1 MPGAPNVKM
10 DLSDPYNMDAATP
23 ALREGPRCLFSILI
37 GRVSTEDSSRIVE
50 TLDALRA
57 QEGSPAYEVII
68 ADRRLDAVTELICA
82 KYPEACVLPCA
93 AGTSLPELRTLA
105 FEKAGGDYI
114 VITEDHCVPP
124 KNWLA
129 SIFEAFKVAPEG
141 TVAVGG
147 AIENGV
153 CDTALDWATFLC
165 EYSAFVPPIRSGP
178 ATTLPGMNV
187 AYRRSAITELDRAI
201 LLRGF
206 WETTVH
212 PLLAQKG
219 FVLYLSDEIRILH
232 KKKFS
237 FRLFAHQRFLY
248 SRYYA
253 GLRFTQGQLAAR
265 WAMCGLTLALPPLLL
280 VRIVRNLMSKKQFLA
295 QFARALP
302 LMTVFVLIGACG
314 EVVGYILGP
323 GDALSRIE

>member
-1 MPGAPNVKM
+1 VKT
-10 DLSDPYNMDAATP
+10 DLSVDAATP
-23 ALREGPRCLFSILI
+23 LRERPRGLFSILI
-37 GRVSTEDSSRIVE
+37 GRVSTEDSGRIVE
-50 TLDALRA
+50 TLDALRV
-57 QEGSPAYEVII
+57 QEGSPPYEVII

-82 KYPEACVLPCA
+82 KYPEVRVLRCS

-105 FEKAGGDYI
+105 FDIARGDYI

-124 KNWLA
+124 KDWLVN
-129 SIFEAFKVAPEG
+129 IFEAFRVAPED

-178 ATTLPGMNV
+178 ARALPGMNV
-187 AYRRSAITELDRAI
+187 AYRRSAIAELDRAV
-201 LLRGF
+201 LLCRF

-248 SRYYA
+248 SRHYA
-253 GLRFTQGQLAAR
+253 GLRFTQVQLAAR
-265 WAMCGLTLALPPLLL
+265 WAMCGLTLGLPLLLL
-280 VRIVRNLMSKKQFLA
+280 VRIVKNLTLKKRLLPQL
-295 QFARALP
+295 ARALP
-302 LMTVFVLIGACG
+302 LMTVFVLIEACG
-314 EVVGYILGP
+314 EVVGYTCGP

>member
-1 MPGAPNVKM
+1 M
-10 DLSDPYNMDAATP
+10 
-23 ALREGPRCLFSILI
+23 
-37 GRVSTEDSSRIVE
+37 
-50 TLDALRA
+50 
-57 QEGSPAYEVII
+57 
-68 ADRRLDAVTELICA
+68 
-82 KYPEACVLPCA
+82 
-93 AGTSLPELRTLA
+93 
-105 FEKAGGDYI
+105 
-114 VITEDHCVPP
+114 
-124 KNWLA
+124 
-129 SIFEAFKVAPEG
+129 
-141 TVAVGG
+141 GG

-178 ATTLPGMNV
+178 ATALPGMNV

-206 WETTVH
+206 WERTVH

-219 FVLYLSDEIRILH
+219 FVLYLNDEIRILH

-253 GLRFTQGQLAAR
+253 GLRFSQVQIAAR

-280 VRIVRNLMSKKQFLA
+280 IRIVRNLTSKKHLLPQL
-295 QFARALP
+295 ARALP
-302 LMTVFVLIGACG
+302 LITVFVLIGVCG
-314 EVVGYILGP
+314 EVVGYTLGP